1 MSSPAALSLS
11 ALVLALLLSCA
22 AAPALAFKTPGDGV
36 IRNGALKRDVNGKEM
51 DTHDGK
57 IVQWAPGGPYYM
69 YSMEYGRDVQSAY
82 SDLNPDP
89 AIAGLISQNPGGPAN
104 ASICDL
110 IIIPPG
116 QAGARY
122 DHNITIYTS
131 PDLTDKSWTLV
142 RREGLPMS
150 ARPLGLYY
158 RPKVVYNMLTSLY
171 VMW

>member
-1 MSSPAALSLS
+1 MHPLSALSLP
-11 ALVLALLLSCA
+11 ALVLLLSCA
-22 AAPALAFKTPGDGV
+22 ASSALAFKTPGDGV

-51 DTHDGK
+51 DTHDGN
-57 IVQWAPGGPYYM
+57 IAQWAPGGPYYM
-69 YSMEYGRDVQSAY
+69 YSTEYGRDVQSAY

-89 AIAGLISQNPGGPAN
+89 PIAGLVIQNPGGPAN
-104 ASICDL
+104 ASICDS
-110 IIIPPG
+110 IPIPPG
-116 QAGARY
+116 QAGARF

-150 ARPLGLYY
+150 ARPYGLYY
-158 RPKVVYNMLTSLY
+158 RPKVIYNALTSLY